1 MTRPVLPVEVLECGG
16 PQIQI
21 NRPGAPPAELSL
33 CRNRT
38 SRTKPHVSARVKQNF
53 EHLTALPGRGRLGD
67 LHGLF
72 FPRRE
77 GEDIKVARDLQ
88 RNFQH
93 LDTDV
98 QENGRLHRS
107 ISEGEEI
114 RVGERTSNSV
124 ALLNARILIGETG
137 QNLDGNRAAH
147 HHMLGLENN
156 AHAASTQAVENSI
169 VAQDQPIRR
178 TCLDSACLVLGQ
190 KAILNQ
196 MRQEFLRF

>member
-1 MTRPVLPVEVLECGG
+1 MNPKSAPYAQPNVLPLQIKSASDAPQRVTRPVLPVEVLECGG

-21 NRPGAPPAELSL
+21 NPPGAPPAELSL

-114 RVGERTSNSV
+114 RVGERTSK
-124 ALLNARILIGETG
+124 LPG
-137 QNLDGNRAAH
+137 
-147 HHMLGLENN
+147 
-156 AHAASTQAVENSI
+156 AVECENLLH
-169 VAQDQPIRR
+169 R
-178 TCLDSACLVLGQ
+178 
-190 KAILNQ
+190 
-196 MRQEFLRF
+196 

>member
-1 MTRPVLPVEVLECGG
+1 MNPKSAPYAQPNVLPLQIKSASDAPQRVTRPGPPSRGSTVRGTADTNQPSGCTSCRTFALP
-16 PQIQI
+16 
-21 NRPGAPPAELSL
+21 
-33 CRNRT
+33 NRT

-114 RVGERTSNSV
+114 RVGERTSK
-124 ALLNARILIGETG
+124 LPG
-137 QNLDGNRAAH
+137 
-147 HHMLGLENN
+147 
-156 AHAASTQAVENSI
+156 AVECENLLH
-169 VAQDQPIRR
+169 R
-178 TCLDSACLVLGQ
+178 
-190 KAILNQ
+190 
-196 MRQEFLRF
+196 